1 MADAKPSKS
10 PCSSTSKLSKYDGDL
25 LNDPTV
31 YRHIVGS
38 LQYCTLTRPKIAFS
52 VNQFCQHLHA
62 PTSTHLSAA
71 KCVLRYLKGTPD
83 HGLLYSKGSLQLNA
97 FCDSDWAGS
106 LDDQRSTSGFS
117 VFLGDCLISWSTK
130 KEAVVSW
137 SSTEVEYHSLAI
149 TTAELYWLRMLFQ
162 GIQIPLKVAPVLWCD
177 NLSALAL
184 ASNPVFHA
192 HTKHIEVTTILFAT
206 S

>member
-38 LQYCTLTRPKIAFS
+38 LQYCTLTHLEIAFS
-52 VNQFCQHLHA
+52 VNQLCQHLHA

-71 KCVLRYLKGTPD
+71 KRVLRYLKGTPD
-83 HGLLYSKGSLQLNA
+83 HGLFYSKGSLQLNA

-106 LDDQRSTSGFS
+106 LDDRRSTSGFS
-117 VFLGDCLISWSTK
+117 VFLGDCLISWSVK
-130 KEAVVSW
+130 KQAVVSR
-137 SSTEVEYHSLAI
+137 SSAEAEYRSLAHH
-149 TTAELYWLRMLFQ
+149 Y
-162 GIQIPLKVAPVLWCD
+162 
-177 NLSALAL
+177 S
-184 ASNPVFHA
+184 
-192 HTKHIEVTTILFAT
+192 
-206 S
+206 